1 MSIKER
7 EELLFQKLRE
17 KDPDIVAD
25 GVICEQE
32 FLNARYKIV
41 YILKEVN
48 GGKSWDLR
56 DFVYEGGRPQT
67 WDNIARWTEG
77 ILSWEKEF
85 PWSEM
90 EIDNEQRR
98 FVDAHGECYT
108 VEINEAVAKNPYD
121 KALFVK
127 NENKISYEDKK
138 YTSRLGVDVSVFQGD
153 IDWEQVKAASYE
165 FAILRI
171 GYRGY
176 GEEGTLNAD
185 EKFEQNME
193 NARKAGIDVGVYFFS
208 QAVNEEEAKEEADFV
223 LEHLKGQELQ
233 MPVVYDPEHILEDEA
248 RTDGVTGEQFT
259 QNAKVFCKEIEEAGY
274 DAMIYSNMLWEA
286 YELDLEK
293 LLDYPV
299 WYADYEELPQ
309 TPYRFSMWQYSST
322 GSVPGI
328 EGNVDLNI
336 QLLKK

>member
-1 MSIKER
+1 MKKVRWIIFGMLVA
-7 EELLFQKLRE
+7 LLTGCSGKKAAE
-17 KDPDIVAD
+17 TSAD
-25 GVICEQE
+25 AKNVKNT
-32 FLNARYKIV
+32 L
-41 YILKEVN
+41 
-48 GGKSWDLR
+48 D
-56 DFVYEGGRPQT
+56 
-67 WDNIARWTEG
+67 
-77 ILSWEKEF
+77 
-85 PWSEM
+85 
-90 EIDNEQRR
+90 

-121 KALFVK
+121 NALFAK
-127 NENKISYEDKK
+127 TENKISYEDDK

-153 IDWEQVKAASYE
+153 IDWEQVKAAGYE

-185 EKFEQNME
+185 EKFEQNLK
-193 NARKAGIDVGVYFFS
+193 NARKAGMDVGVYFFS
-208 QAVNEEEAKEEADFV
+208 QAVNEEESDFV

-259 QNAKVFCKEIEEAGY
+259 QNAKVFCKAIEEAGY

-293 LLDYPV
+293 LSDYPV

-309 TPYRFSMWQYSST
+309 PPYRFSMWQYSST
-322 GSVPGI
+322 VS
-328 EGNVDLNI
+328 
-336 QLLKK
+336 